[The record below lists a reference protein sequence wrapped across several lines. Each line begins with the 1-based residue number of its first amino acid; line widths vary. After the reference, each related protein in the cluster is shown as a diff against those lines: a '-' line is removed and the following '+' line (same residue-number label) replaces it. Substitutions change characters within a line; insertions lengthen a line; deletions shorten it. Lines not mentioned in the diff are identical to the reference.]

1 MQAMMGKGNSKPS
14 YSFMA
19 QLAKDVTNP
28 YEAPGLLMMG
38 KADGEG
44 RVDSVLLKKINN
56 NLMLKLTANFMSNKT
71 EDGALA
77 GDL

>member
-1 MQAMMGKGNSKPS
+1 MQAMMGKGSNKPS

-19 QLAKDVTNP
+19 QLAKDVSNP
-28 YEAPGLLMMG
+28 YEQPGLLMMG

-44 RVDSVLLKKINN
+44 RVDSVILKKLSS
-56 NLMLKLTANFMSNKT
+56 NLMLKLTANFMSSKT
-71 EDGALA
+71 DDGALA

>member
-1 MQAMMGKGNSKPS
+1 MQAMMGKGSNKPS

-19 QLAKDVTNP
+19 QLARDVTSP

-44 RVDSVLLKKINN
+44 KVDSVLLKKLNN
-56 NLMLKLTANFMSNKT
+56 NLMLKLSANFMSSKT
-71 EDGALA
+71 DDGALA